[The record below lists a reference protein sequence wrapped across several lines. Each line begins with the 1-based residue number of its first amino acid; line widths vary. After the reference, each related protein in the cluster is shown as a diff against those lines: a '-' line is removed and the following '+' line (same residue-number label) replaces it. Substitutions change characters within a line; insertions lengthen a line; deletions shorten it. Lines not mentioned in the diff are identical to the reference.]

1 MNQKRKRLTRFTI
14 HCSMMVHLL
23 NLRLKVIYTLIIIVA
38 SHILER
44 GYDYYCDGA
53 VENIE
58 IGRDDLRADVVG
70 TEDYE
75 VEISLNDGKVT
86 DMYCS
91 CPYAAGGN
99 NCKHMAAVLYEWTAD
114 IMDEDEPEDTDNED
128 MDDDADAESMD
139 LFEPAVTV
147 CDYKKKSAAV
157 EKLVTSAE
165 RDIVQAFLVS
175 VLAEDKKLLLRFR
188 NMVNK
193 CATKEDVE
201 DYFEQIDEIAD
212 RYLGRDHFIN
222 YYQAYDFMLEL
233 EEIIDKDV
241 RRMIDNGSH
250 ISAFHVMNH
259 IFVLLGNVDMDD
271 SGGETSMLAEQ
282 IYQLWLELLTKVNA
296 QDKRKMFIWFT
307 THMDGSVI
315 DYLEEYIEQIIMEE
329 FKEPEY
335 EQDKLSFM
343 EEMIEKAEKKDSG
356 WSRDYAVGKW
366 TVTYLKTLEEKNAPE
381 DQLEEICKKYWNNS
395 GVRRYYIDRYF
406 EKKEYDRVLQVLDE
420 SIELDKAYR
429 GQVLEYNQK
438 KKEIYRLQGNK
449 SAYIEQLWKLVLEQS
464 AGDLDIYKEL
474 KAQYSEKEWLI
485 KREELFKKLP
495 ANAHIDRLYKEEK
508 LYDRLLAYV
517 LKSSGLYAVQSYE
530 NVLKKEYPK
539 QILSKYQDEVNK
551 MASCTGNRKHYA
563 DLVALLRR
571 MKQIKGGSE
580 IVETIVEEWKIKY
593 RNRPAMM
600 DELSKL

>member
-1 MNQKRKRLTRFTI
+1 MNWQKLF
-14 HCSMMVHLL
+14 
-23 NLRLKVIYTLIIIVA
+23 A

-58 IGRDDLRADVVG
+58 IGHDDIRADVVG

-75 VEISLNDGKVT
+75 VEISFNDGKVT

-114 IMDEDEPEDTDNED
+114 IMDENEPEDTDNED

-193 CATKEDVE
+193 CATNEDVE

-241 RRMIDNGSH
+241 RRMIDNGSN

-282 IYQLWLELLTKVNA
+282 IYQLWLELLVKVNA

>member
-1 MNQKRKRLTRFTI
+1 MWRNNMNWQKLF
-14 HCSMMVHLL
+14 
-23 NLRLKVIYTLIIIVA
+23 A

>member
-1 MNQKRKRLTRFTI
+1 MNWQKLF
-14 HCSMMVHLL
+14 
-23 NLRLKVIYTLIIIVA
+23 A

-58 IGRDDLRADVVG
+58 IGRDDIRADVVG

-128 MDDDADAESMD
+128 MDNDADAESMD

-282 IYQLWLELLTKVNA
+282 IYQLWLALLTKVNA

-429 GQVLEYNQK
+429 GQVLEYIQK

-495 ANAHIDRLYKEEK
+495 PNAHIDRLYKEEK

-539 QILSKYQDEVNK
+539 QILSKYQGEVNK

-571 MKQIKGGSE
+571 MKRIKGGSE

>member
-1 MNQKRKRLTRFTI
+1 MNWQKLF
-14 HCSMMVHLL
+14 
-23 NLRLKVIYTLIIIVA
+23 A

-58 IGRDDLRADVVG
+58 IGHDDIRADVVG

-114 IMDEDEPEDTDNED
+114 IMDENEPEDTDNED

-539 QILSKYQDEVNK
+539 QILSKYQGEVNK

-571 MKQIKGGSE
+571 MKRIKGGSE

>member
-1 MNQKRKRLTRFTI
+1 MNWQKLF
-14 HCSMMVHLL
+14 
-23 NLRLKVIYTLIIIVA
+23 A

-58 IGRDDLRADVVG
+58 IGHDDIRADVVG

-114 IMDEDEPEDTDNED
+114 IMDENEPEDTDNED

-193 CATKEDVE
+193 CATNEDVE

-335 EQDKLSFM
+335 EQDKLSFV
-343 EEMIEKAEKKDSG
+343 EEMIEKAEKEDSG

-395 GVRRYYIDRYF
+395 GVRRYYIDRYS

>member
-1 MNQKRKRLTRFTI
+1 MWRNNMNWQKLF
-14 HCSMMVHLL
+14 
-23 NLRLKVIYTLIIIVA
+23 A

-58 IGRDDLRADVVG
+58 IGRDDIRADVVG

-128 MDDDADAESMD
+128 MDNDADAESMD

-429 GQVLEYNQK
+429 GQVLEYIQK

-539 QILSKYQDEVNK
+539 QILSKYQGEVNK

>member
-1 MNQKRKRLTRFTI
+1 MNWQKLF
-14 HCSMMVHLL
+14 
-23 NLRLKVIYTLIIIVA
+23 A

-128 MDDDADAESMD
+128 MDNDADAESMD

-571 MKQIKGGSE
+571 MKRIKGGSE

>member
-1 MNQKRKRLTRFTI
+1 MNWQKLF
-14 HCSMMVHLL
+14 
-23 NLRLKVIYTLIIIVA
+23 A

-241 RRMIDNGSH
+241 RRIIDNGSH

>member
-1 MNQKRKRLTRFTI
+1 MNWQKLF
-14 HCSMMVHLL
+14 
-23 NLRLKVIYTLIIIVA
+23 A

-241 RRMIDNGSH
+241 RRMIDTGSH

-282 IYQLWLELLTKVNA
+282 IYQLWLELLTKVNT

>member
-1 MNQKRKRLTRFTI
+1 MNWQKLF
-14 HCSMMVHLL
+14 
-23 NLRLKVIYTLIIIVA
+23 A

-58 IGRDDLRADVVG
+58 IGHDDIRADVVG

-539 QILSKYQDEVNK
+539 QILSKYQGEVNK

>member
-1 MNQKRKRLTRFTI
+1 MNWQKLF
-14 HCSMMVHLL
+14 
-23 NLRLKVIYTLIIIVA
+23 A

-75 VEISLNDGKVT
+75 VEISLNNGKVT

-128 MDDDADAESMD
+128 MDDDAESMD

-193 CATKEDVE
+193 CATNEDVE

>member
-1 MNQKRKRLTRFTI
+1 MNWQKLF
-14 HCSMMVHLL
+14 
-23 NLRLKVIYTLIIIVA
+23 A

-58 IGRDDLRADVVG
+58 IGHDDIRADVVG

-114 IMDEDEPEDTDNED
+114 IMDENEPEDTDNED

-193 CATKEDVE
+193 CATNEDVE

-539 QILSKYQDEVNK
+539 QILSKYQGEVNK

>member
-1 MNQKRKRLTRFTI
+1 MNWQKLF
-14 HCSMMVHLL
+14 
-23 NLRLKVIYTLIIIVA
+23 A

-114 IMDEDEPEDTDNED
+114 IMDADEPEDTDNED
-128 MDDDADAESMD
+128 VDDDEDAESMD

-193 CATKEDVE
+193 CATNEDVE

-222 YYQAYDFMLEL
+222 YYQAYDFMSEL

-539 QILSKYQDEVNK
+539 QILSKYQGEVNK

-571 MKQIKGGSE
+571 MKRIKGGSE

>member
-1 MNQKRKRLTRFTI
+1 MNWQKLF
-14 HCSMMVHLL
+14 
-23 NLRLKVIYTLIIIVA
+23 A

-58 IGRDDLRADVVG
+58 IGRDDIRADVVG

-128 MDDDADAESMD
+128 MDNDADAESMD

-429 GQVLEYNQK
+429 GQVLEYIQK

-464 AGDLDIYKEL
+464 AEDLDIYKEL

>member
-1 MNQKRKRLTRFTI
+1 MNWQKLF
-14 HCSMMVHLL
+14 
-23 NLRLKVIYTLIIIVA
+23 A

-58 IGRDDLRADVVG
+58 IGRDDIRADVVG

-114 IMDEDEPEDTDNED
+114 IMDADEPEDTDNED
-128 MDDDADAESMD
+128 VDDDEDAESMD

-241 RRMIDNGSH
+241 RRMIDNGSN

-495 ANAHIDRLYKEEK
+495 PNAHIDRLYKEEK

-539 QILSKYQDEVNK
+539 QILSKYQGEVNK

-571 MKQIKGGSE
+571 MKRIKGGSE

>member
-1 MNQKRKRLTRFTI
+1 MNWQKLF
-14 HCSMMVHLL
+14 
-23 NLRLKVIYTLIIIVA
+23 A

-58 IGRDDLRADVVG
+58 IGRDDIRADVVG

-128 MDDDADAESMD
+128 MDNDADAESMD

-395 GVRRYYIDRYF
+395 RVRRYYIDRYF

-429 GQVLEYNQK
+429 GQVLEYIQK

-495 ANAHIDRLYKEEK
+495 PNAHIDRLYKEEK

-539 QILSKYQDEVNK
+539 QILSKYQGEVNK

-571 MKQIKGGSE
+571 MKRIKGGSE

>member
-1 MNQKRKRLTRFTI
+1 MNWQKLF
-14 HCSMMVHLL
+14 
-23 NLRLKVIYTLIIIVA
+23 A

-58 IGRDDLRADVVG
+58 IGRDDIRADVVG

-128 MDDDADAESMD
+128 MDNDADAESMD

-429 GQVLEYNQK
+429 GQVLEYIQK

-485 KREELFKKLP
+485 IREELFKKLP
-495 ANAHIDRLYKEEK
+495 PNAHIDRLYKEEK

-539 QILSKYQDEVNK
+539 QILSKYQGEVNK

-571 MKQIKGGSE
+571 MKRIKGGSE

>member
-1 MNQKRKRLTRFTI
+1 MNWQKLF
-14 HCSMMVHLL
+14 
-23 NLRLKVIYTLIIIVA
+23 A

-58 IGRDDLRADVVG
+58 IGRDDIRADVVG

-128 MDDDADAESMD
+128 MDNDADAESMD

-259 IFVLLGNVDMDD
+259 IFVLLGTVDMDD

-429 GQVLEYNQK
+429 GQVLEYIQK

-539 QILSKYQDEVNK
+539 QILSKYQGEVNK

-571 MKQIKGGSE
+571 MKRIKGGSE

>member
-1 MNQKRKRLTRFTI
+1 MNWQKLF
-14 HCSMMVHLL
+14 
-23 NLRLKVIYTLIIIVA
+23 A

-58 IGRDDLRADVVG
+58 IGRDDIRADVVG

-128 MDDDADAESMD
+128 MDNDADAESMD

-495 ANAHIDRLYKEEK
+495 PNAHIDRLYKEEK

>member
-1 MNQKRKRLTRFTI
+1 MWRNNMNWQKLF
-14 HCSMMVHLL
+14 
-23 NLRLKVIYTLIIIVA
+23 A

-128 MDDDADAESMD
+128 MDDDADVESMD

-193 CATKEDVE
+193 CATNEDVE

-539 QILSKYQDEVNK
+539 QILSKYQGEVNK

>member
-1 MNQKRKRLTRFTI
+1 MNWQKLF
-14 HCSMMVHLL
+14 
-23 NLRLKVIYTLIIIVA
+23 A

-75 VEISLNDGKVT
+75 VEISLNDGEVT

-91 CPYAAGGN
+91 CPFAAGGN

-128 MDDDADAESMD
+128 EDDDEDAESMD

-241 RRMIDNGSH
+241 RRMIDNGIH

-485 KREELFKKLP
+485 KREELFKKLS

-539 QILSKYQDEVNK
+539 QILSKYQGEVNK

-571 MKQIKGGSE
+571 MKRIKGGSE

>member
-1 MNQKRKRLTRFTI
+1 MWRNNMNWQKLF
-14 HCSMMVHLL
+14 
-23 NLRLKVIYTLIIIVA
+23 A

-58 IGRDDLRADVVG
+58 IGHDDIRADVVG

-114 IMDEDEPEDTDNED
+114 IMDENEPEDTDNED

-193 CATKEDVE
+193 CATNEDVE

-335 EQDKLSFM
+335 EQDKLSFV

>member
-1 MNQKRKRLTRFTI
+1 MNWQKLF
-14 HCSMMVHLL
+14 
-23 NLRLKVIYTLIIIVA
+23 A

-128 MDDDADAESMD
+128 MDDDADVESMD

-193 CATKEDVE
+193 CATNEDVE

-335 EQDKLSFM
+335 EQDKLSFV

>member
-1 MNQKRKRLTRFTI
+1 MWRNNMNWQKLF
-14 HCSMMVHLL
+14 
-23 NLRLKVIYTLIIIVA
+23 A

-58 IGRDDLRADVVG
+58 IGHDDIRADVVG

-114 IMDEDEPEDTDNED
+114 IMDENEPEDTDNED

-193 CATKEDVE
+193 CATNEDVE

-495 ANAHIDRLYKEEK
+495 PNAHIDRLYKEEK

-539 QILSKYQDEVNK
+539 QILSKYQGEVNK

-571 MKQIKGGSE
+571 MKRIKGGSE

>member
-1 MNQKRKRLTRFTI
+1 MNWQKLF
-14 HCSMMVHLL
+14 
-23 NLRLKVIYTLIIIVA
+23 A

-563 DLVALLRR
+563 DLVALLQR

>member
-1 MNQKRKRLTRFTI
+1 MNWQKLF
-14 HCSMMVHLL
+14 
-23 NLRLKVIYTLIIIVA
+23 A

-335 EQDKLSFM
+335 EQDKLFLM

-429 GQVLEYNQK
+429 GQVLEYIQK

-517 LKSSGLYAVQSYE
+517 LKSSGLYAVQTYE

-539 QILSKYQDEVNK
+539 QILSKYQGEVNK

>member
-1 MNQKRKRLTRFTI
+1 MNWQKLF
-14 HCSMMVHLL
+14 
-23 NLRLKVIYTLIIIVA
+23 A

-53 VENIE
+53 VGNIE

-193 CATKEDVE
+193 CATNEDVE

-366 TVTYLKTLEEKNAPE
+366 TVTYLRTLEEKNAPE

-517 LKSSGLYAVQSYE
+517 LKSSGLYAVQTYE

-539 QILSKYQDEVNK
+539 QILSKYQGEVNK

-571 MKQIKGGSE
+571 MKRIKGGSE

>member
-1 MNQKRKRLTRFTI
+1 MNWQKLF
-14 HCSMMVHLL
+14 
-23 NLRLKVIYTLIIIVA
+23 A

>member
-1 MNQKRKRLTRFTI
+1 MNWQKLF
-14 HCSMMVHLL
+14 
-23 NLRLKVIYTLIIIVA
+23 A

-58 IGRDDLRADVVG
+58 IGHDDIRADVVG

-75 VEISLNDGKVT
+75 VEISLNDGKVP

-114 IMDEDEPEDTDNED
+114 IMDENEPEDTDNED

-193 CATKEDVE
+193 CATNEDVE

-429 GQVLEYNQK
+429 GQVLEYIQK

-495 ANAHIDRLYKEEK
+495 PNAHIDRLYKEEK

-539 QILSKYQDEVNK
+539 QILSKYQGEVNK

-571 MKQIKGGSE
+571 MKRIKGGSE

>member
-1 MNQKRKRLTRFTI
+1 MWRNNMNWQKLF
-14 HCSMMVHLL
+14 
-23 NLRLKVIYTLIIIVA
+23 A

-114 IMDEDEPEDTDNED
+114 IMDADEPEDTDNED
-128 MDDDADAESMD
+128 VDDDEDAESMD
-139 LFEPAVTV
+139 LFEPTVTV

>member
-1 MNQKRKRLTRFTI
+1 MNWQKLF
-14 HCSMMVHLL
+14 
-23 NLRLKVIYTLIIIVA
+23 A

-58 IGRDDLRADVVG
+58 IGRDDIRADVVG

-128 MDDDADAESMD
+128 MDNDADAESMD

-175 VLAEDKKLLLRFR
+175 VLAEEKKLLLRFR

-429 GQVLEYNQK
+429 GQVLEYIQK

-495 ANAHIDRLYKEEK
+495 PNAHIDRLYKEEK

-539 QILSKYQDEVNK
+539 QILSKYQGEVNK

-571 MKQIKGGSE
+571 MKRIKGGSE

>member
-1 MNQKRKRLTRFTI
+1 MNWQKLF
-14 HCSMMVHLL
+14 
-23 NLRLKVIYTLIIIVA
+23 A

-58 IGRDDLRADVVG
+58 IGHDDIRADVVG

-75 VEISLNDGKVT
+75 VEISFNDGKVT

-114 IMDEDEPEDTDNED
+114 IMDENEPEDTDNED

-282 IYQLWLELLTKVNA
+282 IYQLWLELLVKVNA

>member
-1 MNQKRKRLTRFTI
+1 MNWQKLF
-14 HCSMMVHLL
+14 
-23 NLRLKVIYTLIIIVA
+23 A

-128 MDDDADAESMD
+128 VDDDEDAESMD

-241 RRMIDNGSH
+241 RRMIDNGSN

-429 GQVLEYNQK
+429 GQVLEYIQK

-495 ANAHIDRLYKEEK
+495 PNAHIDRLYKEEK

-539 QILSKYQDEVNK
+539 QILSKYQGEVNK

-571 MKQIKGGSE
+571 MKRIKGGSE

>member
-1 MNQKRKRLTRFTI
+1 MNWQKLF
-14 HCSMMVHLL
+14 
-23 NLRLKVIYTLIIIVA
+23 A

-58 IGRDDLRADVVG
+58 IGRDDIRADVVG

-128 MDDDADAESMD
+128 MDNDADAESMD

-395 GVRRYYIDRYF
+395 GVRRYDIDRYF

-429 GQVLEYNQK
+429 GQVLEYIQK

-495 ANAHIDRLYKEEK
+495 PNAHIDRLYKEEK

-539 QILSKYQDEVNK
+539 QILSKYQGEVNK

-571 MKQIKGGSE
+571 MKRIKGGSE

>member
-1 MNQKRKRLTRFTI
+1 MNWQKLF
-14 HCSMMVHLL
+14 
-23 NLRLKVIYTLIIIVA
+23 A

-58 IGRDDLRADVVG
+58 IGHDDIRADVVG

-114 IMDEDEPEDTDNED
+114 IMDENEPEDTDNED

-193 CATKEDVE
+193 CATNEDVE

-335 EQDKLSFM
+335 EQDKLSFV

>member
-1 MNQKRKRLTRFTI
+1 MNWQKLF
-14 HCSMMVHLL
+14 
-23 NLRLKVIYTLIIIVA
+23 A

-58 IGRDDLRADVVG
+58 IGRDDIRADVVG

-429 GQVLEYNQK
+429 GQVLEYIQK

-571 MKQIKGGSE
+571 MKRIKGGSE

>member
-1 MNQKRKRLTRFTI
+1 MNWQKIF
-14 HCSMMVHLL
+14 
-23 NLRLKVIYTLIIIVA
+23 A

-91 CPYAAGGN
+91 CPYATGGN

-128 MDDDADAESMD
+128 MDDDEDAESMD

-201 DYFEQIDEIAD
+201 DYFEQIDEIED

-233 EEIIDKDV
+233 EEIVDKDV

-259 IFVLLGNVDMDD
+259 IFVLLGNVDIDD

-282 IYQLWLELLTKVNA
+282 IYQLWLELLVKVNA

-539 QILSKYQDEVNK
+539 QILSKYQGEVNK

>member
-1 MNQKRKRLTRFTI
+1 MNWQKLF
-14 HCSMMVHLL
+14 
-23 NLRLKVIYTLIIIVA
+23 A

-58 IGRDDLRADVVG
+58 IGRDDIRADVVG

-128 MDDDADAESMD
+128 MDNDADAESMD

-222 YYQAYDFMLEL
+222 YYQAYGFMLEL

-429 GQVLEYNQK
+429 GQVLEYIQK

-495 ANAHIDRLYKEEK
+495 PNAHIDRLYKEEK

-539 QILSKYQDEVNK
+539 QILSKYQGEVNK

-571 MKQIKGGSE
+571 MKRIKGGSE

>member
-1 MNQKRKRLTRFTI
+1 MNWQKLF
-14 HCSMMVHLL
+14 
-23 NLRLKVIYTLIIIVA
+23 A

-128 MDDDADAESMD
+128 MDDDAESMD

-193 CATKEDVE
+193 CATKEDVK

-222 YYQAYDFMLEL
+222 YYQAYDFMSEL
-233 EEIIDKDV
+233 EEVIDKDV
-241 RRMIDNGSH
+241 RRMIDNGSN

-282 IYQLWLELLTKVNA
+282 IYQLWLELLVKVNA

-307 THMDGSVI
+307 THMDSSVI
-315 DYLEEYIEQIIMEE
+315 DYLEEFIEQIIMEE

-366 TVTYLKTLEEKNAPE
+366 AVTYLKTLEEKNAPE

-429 GQVLEYNQK
+429 GQVLEYIQK

-495 ANAHIDRLYKEEK
+495 PNAHIDRLYKEEK

-539 QILSKYQDEVNK
+539 QILSKYQGEVNK

>member
-1 MNQKRKRLTRFTI
+1 MNWQKLF
-14 HCSMMVHLL
+14 
-23 NLRLKVIYTLIIIVA
+23 A

-193 CATKEDVE
+193 CATNEDVE

-571 MKQIKGGSE
+571 MKRIKGGSE